1 MPSLFGEASC
11 TQWAVLWE
19 SQGQDEGL
27 GFHPWLGLQWRRDL
41 RQVLVPSRPSLH
53 WEGEGDEL
61 EMSLVMCSQLPSTDP
76 SP

>member
-19 SQGQDEGL
+19 SQGQDGVWASTLVWPLVEEG
-27 GFHPWLGLQWRRDL
+27 L
-41 RQVLVPSRPSLH
+41 RQVLVPSRTSLH
-53 WEGEGDEL
+53 WEDEGDEL
-61 EMSLVMCSQLPSTDP
+61 EVSLVMCSQLPSEDP